1 MIAYVVNRLLLAV
14 LIVLV
19 AMVILFSMI
28 HLVPGDPASIV
39 LGTRAT
45 PELVQAFRERMGL
58 DDPLA
63 LQMLRFIGRS
73 LAGDLGRDLF
83 SNAPVA
89 GVVAREMPH
98 TFALAG
104 LGLGWSVALG
114 IPLGCLSA
122 AYRNSWVDRILGV
135 AAVSAIAVPSF
146 VVAIYTL
153 LIFAVGLRWF
163 PALGAGPDGQ
173 PLTQLWHLVLPS
185 FALGLGW
192 VGYIC
197 RLVRASMLEV
207 LAENHIRTARA
218 FGLPERRILF
228 RYALTVGV
236 LPTVTLLGSGT
247 GRLLS
252 GAVFIEIVFNRP
264 GIGKLVLEAVN
275 TRNYP
280 IVLGAVL
287 ITTITFVLCTLVA
300 DVVAAL
306 LDPRVRERL

>member
-1 MIAYVVNRLLLAV
+1 MLAYAVNRLALAC

-19 AMVILFSMI
+19 AMMILFSLI

-45 PELVQAFRERMGL
+45 PELVQAFRDRMGL
-58 DDPLA
+58 DQPLA
-63 LQMLRFIGRS
+63 VQLFRFVMRS
-73 LAGDLGRDLF
+73 VQGDLGRDLF
-83 SNAPVA
+83 TNQPVA
-89 GVVAREMPH
+89 EVVWRELPH

-104 LGLGWSVALG
+104 LGLGWSVLLG
-114 IPLGCLSA
+114 IPFGCLSA
-122 AYRNSWVDRILGV
+122 AFRNGWIDRVAGV
-135 AAVSAIAVPSF
+135 VAVSAIAVPSF

-163 PALGAGPDGQ
+163 PALGAGPEGQ
-173 PLTQLWHLVLPS
+173 PLVQLWHLVLPS

-218 FGLPERRILF
+218 FGLPPRRILF
-228 RYALTVGV
+228 TYALKLAI
-236 LPTVTLLGSGT
+236 LPTVTLLGTGT

-264 GIGKLVLEAVN
+264 GVGKLVVEAVN

-287 ITTITFVLCTLVA
+287 VTTICFVLCTLA
-300 DVVAAL
+300 SDLAAAL
-306 LDPRVRERL
+306 LDPRVREKL